1 MGKWTQHRTAD
12 AQTVKVFFSNPDL
25 LWATDYPAPRFG
37 QGAFAAA
44 LQTLHLQVGS
54 CSLPAA
60 GGAGALTDECTT
72 LAACTDS
79 CLACR

>member
-1 MGKWTQHRTAD
+1 MGKWTQHRKTD

-44 LQTLHLQVGS
+44 LKTLHLQVHPP
-54 CSLPAA
+54 L
-60 GGAGALTDECTT
+60 
-72 LAACTDS
+72 LASFPQC
-79 CLACR
+79 